1 MKSIAFF
8 NNKGG
13 VGKTSLIYHLA
24 WMYADLGRRVLLAD
38 LDPQS
43 NLTAMCFNDE
53 TIERIYEAD
62 KTDTIYSAIEP
73 VKRGAGDLRLFDPL
87 AVTAGV
93 AILPGDL
100 MLSNYE
106 DDLSAAWPRCLDGD
120 ERAFRITCAFHR
132 VIEDS
137 AMRHGADLALID
149 IGPSF
154 GALSRA
160 ALIAA
165 EFVVTPVT
173 PDLFSFRGLM
183 NVGQR
188 LRSWRE
194 EWRERLSSAPA
205 LEFAPPSSAMT
216 PIGIVVSLHSE
227 HAGAATRAAQTAGI
241 DWQAVYRAFLD
252 NPRIPD
258 SKFLLGRIKDYR
270 SLVGLAREVH
280 KPVFRLRPGDG
291 AIGGLQGAVAAAY
304 SDFETL
310 ARNIAARIDIEL

>member
-53 TIERIYEAD
+53 AIERIYEPD
-62 KTDTIYSAIEP
+62 RTDTVYTAVEP
-73 VKRGAGDLRLFDPL
+73 VKRGIGDLRLFDPL

-93 AILPGDL
+93 AIVPGDL

-120 ERAFRITCAFHR
+120 ERAFRITSAFHR
-132 VIEDS
+132 IIEDS
-137 AMRHGADLALID
+137 AMRYGADLALID
-149 IGPSF
+149 TGPSF

-165 EFVVTPVT
+165 DFVVTPVT
-173 PDLFSFRGLM
+173 PDLFSFRGLL

-194 EWRERLSSAPA
+194 EWRERLSSAPV
-205 LEFAPPSSAMT
+205 LEFTPPSGAMT

-227 HAGAATRAAQTAGI
+227 HVGAATRAAQKAGI
-241 DWQAVYRAFLD
+241 DWQAVHRAFLD
-252 NPRIPD
+252 DPRIPD
-258 SKFLLGRIKDYR
+258 SKFSLGRIKDYR
-270 SLVGLAREVH
+270 SLVAIAQEVR

-304 SDFETL
+304 SDFETV
-310 ARNIAARIDIEL
+310 ARHIAARVDLEL